1 MIYNVLVTRE
11 IPDEGI
17 KLLKADKRIKLEI
30 YEKDQPIPRK
40 ELLKRVKGKDI
51 ILSWHPPAENNNKK

>member
-51 ILSWHPPAENNNKK
+51 ILSILT